1 MRGKAY
7 RRAQQKRMIRKAR
20 KVFDTDAWYGNR
32 LINGEW
38 VQFVYDPHV
47 EAKKLANNMAYSESW
62 NGSFWGS
69 AKDDLPRS
77 KLRHDVSTRQQMEE
91 YYATSNS

>member
-20 KVFDTDAWYGNR
+20 KGFFTDAWWNNQ

-38 VQFVYDPHV
+38 VPFVYDPHV
-47 EAKKLANNMAYSESW
+47 EAKKLANNMCW
-62 NGSFWGS
+62 KQRWDKSFWS
-69 AKDDLPRS
+69 DDLPRP

-91 YYATSNS
+91 YKYATSDSY